1 MKSTHAHNV
10 SHTFRI
16 WQYFR
21 VGWATYF
28 GFIFAALNTIIT
40 TYYLA
45 IDNIGFLEKI
55 FPTFGHYV
63 ITVVVIGVPCL
74 VIVGYVHTKR
84 TAAYKEEAVIKAET
98 NPHHMREVINSE
110 LLLVIVN
117 KLNKLLIKKLNNI
130 EFTKEEFNEMDI
142 LKEKLQIHTKNTTIS
157 NSILTDIDMIIKR
170 ENHE

>member
-1 MKSTHAHNV
+1 MESTHAHNV

-28 GFIFAALNTIIT
+28 GLIFAALNTIIT
-40 TYYLA
+40 TYFLA
-45 IDNIGFLEKI
+45 IDNINFLEKI

-63 ITVVVIGVPCL
+63 ITVGVIGVPCL

-84 TAAYKEEAVIKAET
+84 TAAYKEEAVVKAET

-117 KLNKLLIKKLNNI
+117 NLNKLLIKKLNNI

-157 NSILTDIDMIIKR
+157 DSILTDIDMIIKR